1 MKLGAFAVCLTFAS
15 LVLGSSNVG
24 SFKTEQVLPRG
35 VSSIN
40 TQHGSTSI
48 LARKG
53 SESIVPSSELK
64 HGRYLKI
71 KKIGQGS
78 FGLVYKASDKQEK
91 VKVALKRIRID
102 DEDSEFVSCYAREI
116 FILRQ
121 LKHPNIIRLYGA
133 FFNEWRLTLVF
144 EFVAGTIEG
153 YLAKQNL
160 PLSDEPR
167 KRITE
172 EQSEVIKALMYQ
184 LLQGLVYLHEKH
196 VIHRDLK
203 PANLLVSRDGVLKI
217 ADLGLALVETP
228 GRKKIA
234 RGTFIY
240 RSPDVILGNNLYS
253 YASDMWAVGLIFAK
267 LVNGRSIVSQRLV
280 LADIRNILGNLD
292 KKSKVFYNK
301 VFDDLDK
308 ESKEECNRL
317 LGNLPDSD
325 ELHWDTIKTYGR
337 GGLETAVPALD
348 RSGMNLLKKML
359 RYHPDDRIS
368 ASAALKHPYFD
379 SVRHKFIYKTV

>member
-1 MKLGAFAVCLTFAS
+1 MKPCAFSACLTFVS
-15 LVLGSSNVG
+15 LVLGSRNGG
-24 SFKTEQVLPRG
+24 SFNTEQALPRV

-40 TQHGSTSI
+40 PQHGSTST

-53 SESIVPSSELK
+53 SENIVPSSELK

-78 FGLVYKASDKQEK
+78 FGLVYKASDKQEE

-144 EFVAGTIEG
+144 EFVAGTVES
-153 YLAKQNL
+153 YLATQNL
-160 PLSDEPR
+160 PLSDKPR
-167 KRITE
+167 KRITK
-172 EQSEVIKALMYQ
+172 EQCEVIKALMYQ

-217 ADLGLALVETP
+217 ADLGLALVEAP
-228 GRKKIA
+228 GRKKIV

-240 RSPDVILGNNLYS
+240 RSPDAILGNNLYS
-253 YASDMWAVGLIFAK
+253 YASDMWAVGLIFAE
-267 LVNGRSIVSQRLV
+267 LVNGCSIVGRELL
-280 LADIRNILGNLD
+280 LANIRNLLGNLD
-292 KKSKVFYNK
+292 EKSKVFYNTL
-301 VFDDLDK
+301 FDDLDD
-308 ESKEECNRL
+308 ESKEGCNRL
-317 LGNLPDSD
+317 LGYLPNLD
-325 ELHWDTIKTYGR
+325 ELHWNTTKNYGKD
-337 GGLETAVPALD
+337 GLDAAVPALD
-348 RSGMNLLKKML
+348 PSGMNLLKKML

-379 SVRHKFIYKTV
+379 SVRHKFIYKKV